1 MEIKVMDDEQPDE
14 TGHYASVDSYLDRLR
29 TEAAVEAERIENGL
43 CLLPDWSPVMKAFG
57 KIDMMKLV

>member
-29 TEAAVEAERIENGL
+29 TEAAVEAERIE
-43 CLLPDWSPVMKAFG
+43 K
-57 KIDMMKLV
+57 